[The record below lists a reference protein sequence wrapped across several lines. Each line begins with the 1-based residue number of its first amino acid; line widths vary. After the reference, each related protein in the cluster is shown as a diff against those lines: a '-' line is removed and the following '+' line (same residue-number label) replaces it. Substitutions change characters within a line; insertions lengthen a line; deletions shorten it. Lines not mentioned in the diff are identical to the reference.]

1 MGGCGTE
8 GQGLVVGLAVLGLL
22 VDSILKAFSK
32 RKVSMIPAGT
42 CSKKI
47 PVTIHRHFPKIAI
60 FMGIKRE
67 MLFLSTYCQF
77 FSLI

>member
-8 GQGLVVGLAVLGLL
+8 GHGLVAVLGLL
-22 VDSILKAFSK
+22 GDSVLKAFSN
-32 RKVSMIPAGT
+32 RKVSVIPAGT
-42 CSKKI
+42 WSKRI

-67 MLFLSTYCQF
+67 MLFLSTYYQF
-77 FSLI
+77 F